1 MFMISSK
8 YLLKSWLKAILVP
21 AIIFAAL
28 LSSCSGLDSFQEN
41 FGTLNSGPDI
51 NGKTFGYGNLGERGI
66 SKETRRVMI
75 LYSAGFNNLSDYLSR
90 NIDDLEKGFLPGTSR
105 KENVLLVFSKLPAQK
120 SDYNTKTSPV
130 LFRLYKNHEGKAV
143 ADTLLIM
150 EKGTLAASANT
161 IKTVLEYI
169 KTNFPAAGYGL
180 IVSSHATGW
189 LPKGYFNNPVES
201 GFSWNGKQPNTLFP
215 DNEGQRL
222 YNDIPVPYIE
232 LDQDP
237 SIPQVKSITQET
249 AIEDGVRVSYE
260 VEMEDFASAIPM
272 YLDYIIFDACLMGCI
287 EVAHSLKD
295 KCALIGFSPTEIL
308 ADGFDYKKLAGRLIG
323 GLEPDVKGACQ
334 DYFQQYDNK
343 EGSYRSATISLINC
357 SKLDGLASV
366 CNSLFAKYKTEIA
379 SIDPSTIQRYYRQN
393 RHWFY
398 DLEDIVVKSGAS
410 QEDISKLKTS
420 LGEAVIYKAATP
432 AFLGIDINTY
442 SGFSM
447 YLPAHGS
454 AYLNNFYKS
463 LSWNKASAL
472 VE

>member
-1 MFMISSK
+1 MLIFAYMFNF
-8 YLLKSWLKAILVP
+8 LLKYTLKPFRPALFI
-21 AIIFAAL
+21 AIIFAGAL
-28 LSSCSGLDSFQEN
+28 TSC
-41 FGTLNSGPDI
+41 
-51 NGKTFGYGNLGERGI
+51 NGRLEDNRSPED
-66 SKETRRVMI
+66 RRVMI
-75 LYSAGFNNLSDYLSR
+75 LYSAGFNSLSQYLKSD
-90 NIDDLEKGFLPGTSR
+90 IEELKQGFIPGNAPGD
-105 KENVLLVFSKLPAQK
+105 NVLLVFSKLPVK
-120 SDYNTKTSPV
+120 DRDYETQTAPV
-130 LFRLYKNHEGKAV
+130 LFRLYKNSQGKV
-143 ADTLLIM
+143 IADTLFIKR
-150 EKGTLAASANT
+150 KGTIAASAT
-161 IKTVLEYI
+161 TLKSVLEYI
-169 KTNFPAAGYGL
+169 KKNFSAASYGL

-189 LPKGYFNNPVES
+189 LPKGYYNNPVES
-201 GFSWNGKQPNTLFP
+201 GSSWNGKRPNSFFP
-215 DNEGQRL
+215 SYEGQRL

-249 AIEDGVRVSYE
+249 SIENGLRLSYE
-260 VEMEDFASAIPM
+260 AEMEDFASAIPM

-287 EVAHSLKD
+287 EVAHSLKN
-295 KCALIGFSPTEIL
+295 KCSLIGFSPTEIL

-366 CNSLFAKYKTEIA
+366 CNSLFAKYKAEIA

-463 LSWNKASAL
+463 LSWNKATAL